1 MQKGLSNSGHFLR
14 IEVSP
19 GEKIDTAGDAG
30 SPDRRSGAARVPRCA
45 RGWSLQ
51 GRIGL
56 SWRPVRSRREA
67 VRVWPSLTAVE
78 RFCVKIGLKQL
89 VVEL

>member
-1 MQKGLSNSGHFLR
+1 MKKSIQQETLEALIGDQALR
-14 IEVSP
+14 ECRAV
-19 GEKIDTAGDAG
+19 
-30 SPDRRSGAARVPRCA
+30 RVDG
-45 RGWSLQ
+45 GWSLQ

-56 SWRPVRSRREA
+56 SWRPLRSRREA

>member
-1 MQKGLSNSGHFLR
+1 MKKSIQQETLEALIGDQALR
-14 IEVSP
+14 ECRAV
-19 GEKIDTAGDAG
+19 
-30 SPDRRSGAARVPRCA
+30 RVDG
-45 RGWSLQ
+45 GWSLQ

-67 VRVWPSLTAVE
+67 VRIWPSLTAVE